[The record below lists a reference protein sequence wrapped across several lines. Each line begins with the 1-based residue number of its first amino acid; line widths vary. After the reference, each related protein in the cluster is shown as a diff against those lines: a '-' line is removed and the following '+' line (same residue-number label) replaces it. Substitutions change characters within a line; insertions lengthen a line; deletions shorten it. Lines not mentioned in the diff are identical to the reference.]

1 MYYFVSDVHLGAISD
16 PDNLREK
23 AFVEFLRSLPKETKG
38 LYMLG
43 DIFDFW
49 VEYQNVAPRG
59 FVRVLGELAALHDRG
74 VELWMFCGNHD
85 YWFSDYLKKEIGL
98 NIVYDPW
105 KVVKVGDMTMCLGHG
120 DGVGKH
126 RLITRLV
133 FHFFRSPFNIALLKF
148 LHPYLIFQF
157 AHKWSEQS
165 RAKHRH
171 YTFQGENDPIYKF
184 AAEHSAS
191 HDVDAYV
198 FGHLHSPAQVTL
210 PCGSKLFVL
219 NDWKDGANYLHLSG
233 MNIEGFGLKKIEK

>member
-1 MYYFVSDVHLGAISD
+1 MYYFVSDVHLGSISD

-49 VEYQNVAPRG
+49 VEYKNVVPRG

-85 YWFSDYLKKEIGL
+85 YWFSDYLQKEIGL
-98 NIVYDPW
+98 NIIYDPW
-105 KVVKVGDMTMCLGHG
+105 KVVKVGEMTMCLGHG
-120 DGVGKH
+120 DGVGNH
-126 RLITRLV
+126 RLVTRMV
-133 FHFFRSPFNIALLKF
+133 FHFFRDPLCIAILKF

-157 AHKWSEQS
+157 AHKWSEKS

-171 YTFQGENDPIYKF
+171 YVFQNENDPIYKF
-184 AAEHSAS
+184 AEEHSAS
-191 HDVDAYV
+191 HNVDAYV

-233 MNIEGFGLKKIEK
+233 MNISGFGLRNIDQ